1 VSPRDIRARRDVVG
15 VNAETAERYESGS
28 QLIDGKVARQ
38 ELEEIRVLRDCR
50 EHFQIVSKRAITDS
64 EGAKVQH
71 SQIAPSGLS
80 HG

>member
-1 VSPRDIRARRDVVG
+1 LMTR
-15 VNAETAERYESGS
+15 
-28 QLIDGKVARQ
+28 VARQ
-38 ELEEIRVLRDCR
+38 ELEEIRVPRDCR

-80 HG
+80 NG